1 MNITIG
7 KNFIGYAASAV
18 FALGAFFSVYNGLK
32 LGGTDQALTLFIS
45 LFAIVAVFFN
55 KRVLSYIALALMAFQ
70 TSMVVYGFF
79 QFKENAAN
87 LFGSF
92 GGNNELLSNFA
103 SAAVSQV
110 TLEFG
115 FFFMLVGTLGFAF
128 YLVKNKSSD
137 SAVSN
142 DALQTKI
149 DDIKKHALEV
159 ESKSDVMLSVEEK
172 ASEGSTQSSF
182 NEALE
187 NEAVLKKQTS
197 DVSTSHQFNENGRKE
212 SNVKTIA
219 LTAAIALIIGAGSM
233 YAYHNYDN
241 ILSFATEQ
249 IDSETNQSSVEQSDL
264 DDAINDYDNEKY
276 ASAFSKFEALAK
288 NGNADAQNYLGY
300 MYERGQGVKQDK
312 AEAVAWYRKAADQG
326 DAYAQNNLGWMYEN
340 GQGVKQD
347 LVQAVAW
354 YRKAAEQGHA
364 YAQQNLGFFY
374 YDDTDKPDYKLGVEW
389 LTKACESGLSKSCSK
404 ISGAYLFGYGVEKN
418 VEKAEFYL
426 SEAGN
431 KGDKDDL
438 FMNGST
444 YYYGMLFEKDLDKAV
459 HWFTKASDAGNDNA
473 SVILGELYT
482 KGWNTKSPN
491 FETAYEFFSKAAK
504 NGNAEGQYNLA
515 LAYQKGRGVKEN
527 KEEAFKWYQ
536 KAASQGFAQAQHNLG
551 SMYRDGVT
559 VKKDLVKAFNLYSES
574 SKQGLANSLANL
586 GVMYFN
592 GEGAKQDKVLA
603 LAYTLM
609 AFEKKDADAQKN
621 LSAIKAS
628 LNKAQIDEATQIAK
642 SWKVGEPL
650 PTESKTWKVSSSSD
664 TKANIKQE
672 AKENDDLAR
681 QETSTWISA
690 ISAKVRRAWIK
701 ESTENAVCYV
711 YMRQTREGEVKEVRV
726 KSCQGGASEAY
737 KRSVELAVRRASP
750 LPRAPSDEVFKEEIV
765 FTFKP

>member
-32 LGGTDQALTLFIS
+32 LDGADQALTLFIS
-45 LFAIVAVFFN
+45 LFAVVAVFLD
-55 KRVLSYIALALMAFQ
+55 KRVLSYIALALMTFM
-70 TSMVVYGFF
+70 TSAVVYGFF

-92 GGNNELLSNFA
+92 GGKNELLSNFA

-115 FFFMLVGTLGFAF
+115 FFFMLAGALGFAF

-137 SAVSN
+137 GAVGNNEAQSH
-142 DALQTKI
+142 I
-149 DDIKKHALEV
+149 DGIKENALEV
-159 ESKSDVMLSVEEK
+159 ESKSDVMLPVEEK
-172 ASEGSTQSSF
+172 ASEGATQSSF

-197 DVSTSHQFNENGRKE
+197 DVSTSHQSNEHGRKD

-249 IDSETNQSSVEQSDL
+249 IDSETNQSSVEQSEL
-264 DDAINDYDNEKY
+264 DDAINDYDNENY
-276 ASAFSKFEALAK
+276 ASAFSKFEVLAN

-300 MYERGQGVKQDK
+300 MHESGQVVKQDYVQ
-312 AEAVAWYRKAADQG
+312 AVEWYRKAAEQG
-326 DAYAQNNLGWMYEN
+326 DAYAQNNLGTMYAN
-340 GQGVKQD
+340 GNGVEKDQ
-347 LVQAVAW
+347 VQAVNW
-354 YRKAAEQGHA
+354 YRKAAEQGNA
-364 YAQQNLGFFY
+364 YAQQNLGLFY

-389 LTKACESGLSKSCSK
+389 LTKACESGLSKSCLK
-404 ISGAYLFGYGVEKN
+404 ISGAYVLGYGVEKN
-418 VEKAEFYL
+418 LEKAEFYL

-438 FMNGST
+438 FTNGSS
-444 YYYGMLFEKDLDKAV
+444 YYTGILFEKDLDKAV
-459 HWFTKASDAGNDNA
+459 HWFTKSSDAGNDNA
-473 SVILGELYT
+473 SVILGDLYT
-482 KGWNTKSPN
+482 KGWNDKSPN
-491 FETAYEFFSKAAK
+491 LETAYEFFSRAAK

-536 KAASQGFAQAQHNLG
+536 KAASQGFAQAEHNLG

-586 GVMYFN
+586 GVIYFN

-609 AFEKKDADAQKN
+609 AFERKDAGAQKN

-650 PTESKTWKVSSSSD
+650 PTESKTWKAVDAKPKSQNTSSNSRFPAAPPAQNGYVTCRTNCTNGDCYRTYSD
-664 TKANIKQE
+664 GKQVHFQAE
-672 AKENDDLAR
+672 RKFNPV
-681 QETSTWISA
+681 TSQFEWDS
-690 ISAKVRRAWIK
+690 
-701 ESTENAVCYV
+701 
-711 YMRQTREGEVKEVRV
+711 
-726 KSCQGGASEAY
+726 GGC
-737 KRSVELAVRRASP
+737 
-750 LPRAPSDEVFKEEIV
+750 
-765 FTFKP
+765 